1 MKISQLVATKT
12 KTPYYESVASRLPR
26 GIKTQKQLFNL
37 GYQIAVEDLG
47 LAKAKTL
54 NENFAAK
61 MVNSYHNQCLNEG
74 VGSFLGKAAGHVAGA
89 VGAAGRGIKSAWNDA
104 KAGYAAAKGSWDPS
118 SGAPAPAGGT
128 APAAGGTAP
137 VGRAAPSPGGA
148 TPTPPSAGTP
158 PTTGSS
164 GGIGD
169 IMKAIDGLDPASKKQ
184 LAGELEKSINTPEPA
199 ADPNSG
205 TKTGTTNPG
214 DWAADGRNASAADH
228 AAPADVKPAAGTPTP
243 AAPTQAA
250 AGTPAPA
257 APQGQALDLDQ
268 LKKDREA
275 KLAAGQA
282 GQQQAQ
288 QQMAATAQSNAATN
302 QQDAAIKAAADAA
315 KAKSG
320 FQQTAAD
327 KLAIKQAADKGIREE
342 EEIAEGFHSNFLGMK
357 I

>member
-1 MKISQLVATKT
+1 MKISQLVTTKT

-61 MVNSYHNQCLNEG
+61 LINSYHTQSLNEG
-74 VGSFLGKAAGHVAGA
+74 VGSFLGKAAGHAVGA
-89 VGAAGRGIKSAWNDA
+89 IGAAGRGLKGAWDDA
-104 KAGYAAAKGSWDPS
+104 KAGYAAAKGSWDPKTGAATPASGSTTATPAAS
-118 SGAPAPAGGT
+118 SSATPAGVSE
-128 APAAGGTAP
+128 PAAQAS
-137 VGRAAPSPGGA
+137 AAPSPGGE
-148 TPTPPSAGTP
+148 TPTPPAAGTP
-158 PTTGSS
+158 PKTSS

-184 LAGELEKSINTPEPA
+184 LAGELEKSMN
-199 ADPNSG
+199 
-205 TKTGTTNPG
+205 
-214 DWAADGRNASAADH
+214 
-228 AAPADVKPAAGTPTP
+228 APAPTAEKPATP
-243 AAPTQAA
+243 APVTTAPA
-250 AGTPAPA
+250 APA

-275 KLAAGQA
+275 KQAAGVA

-288 QQMAATAQSNAATN
+288 QQMAATQKANAATS

-315 KAKSG
+315 KAKPA
-320 FQQTAAD
+320 FQQSASD
-327 KLAIKQAADKGIREE
+327 KLAIKQAADKGIREAE
-342 EEIAEGFHSNFLGMK
+342 ELAEGFHSNFLGIK